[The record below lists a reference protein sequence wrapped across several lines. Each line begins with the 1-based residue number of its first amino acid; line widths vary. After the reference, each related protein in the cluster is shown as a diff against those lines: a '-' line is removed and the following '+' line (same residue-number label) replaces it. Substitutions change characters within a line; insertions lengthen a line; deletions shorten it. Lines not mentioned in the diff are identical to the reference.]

1 METPTAAA
9 QVTGNKRDREEE
21 EQQATNE
28 DDEEVVTLSDVL
40 KHNEQ
45 MTETADAVLG
55 DASDTHCSYPM
66 GYMRQAVYACMTCTP
81 DAREKPETRA
91 GVCLACTYN
100 CHQDHELVELYT
112 KRSFRCD
119 CGNEKFPKG
128 NPCKLEADKAPTNPR
143 NTYSQN
149 YGGLYCNCHR
159 PYPDPERTT
168 PEIMVQCVICEDWL
182 HEEHIFKD
190 VDEKPSAI
198 QDTATEETPASAE
211 TDKDSPDDAD
221 AATDSGNTVPP
232 ESFDELI
239 CLECMKK
246 HPFLMAYTVDSPDN
260 GEETPAGNG
269 EDSSKAKETDTN
281 ECVLQVKQLQLK
293 TQGSTTL
300 RPTFWSS
307 DWRNDLCQ
315 CTSCVS
321 LFEKHGIAFLLDPE
335 DSLHVYEATAREKK
349 TASDEEIAQ
358 RAFANTLTH
367 EQQVEVAMGYSLMKN
382 NLQQYLA
389 GFAATGKTV
398 RKEDIQNFFETLS
411 QAKRQKTE

>member
-28 DDEEVVTLSDVL
+28 DDDEVVTLSDVL

-143 NTYSQN
+143 NTPVLQLPPTVS
-149 YGGLYCNCHR
+149 G
-159 PYPDPERTT
+159 PERTT

-281 ECVLQVKQLQLK
+281 ECVLQDQRRCGRRSGRVI
-293 TQGSTTL
+293 GAMI
-300 RPTFWSS
+300 FA
-307 DWRNDLCQ
+307 Q

-321 LFEKHGIAFLLDPE
+321 LFEKHGIVFLLDPE